1 MEDMNIYLIDNND
14 VNREKT
20 SNFLKT
26 LYATVLEYNRITD
39 IVFCSHKSNSVLIF
53 NGDTEH
59 NIDVLR
65 EKGVILPVIIS
76 NQLKKTENYYN
87 YSLSYPFNNEE
98 IYQTL
103 IDIKTRMNI
112 VYLDKTVQNSI
123 LVKNMLNRLNNY
135 NIYVESRLDKLE
147 SIIKSLNIQLIIL
160 DSSILGFY
168 ANDYPSKLLK
178 SLDFRIPILLIL
190 NNKESYSFNYY
201 TEKICKPFNLET
213 LNNKIIKCFS

>member
-1 MEDMNIYLIDNND
+1 MYY
-14 VNREKT
+14 VK
-20 SNFLKT
+20 KV
-26 LYATVLEYNRITD
+26 LYFI
-39 IVFCSHKSNSVLIF
+39 
-53 NGDTEH
+53 
-59 NIDVLR
+59 
-65 EKGVILPVIIS
+65 IIS

-168 ANDYPSKLLK
+168 ANDY
-178 SLDFRIPILLIL
+178 
-190 NNKESYSFNYY
+190 
-201 TEKICKPFNLET
+201 
-213 LNNKIIKCFS
+213 